1 MPLPLGLVL
10 IVDRAY
16 QYKVDGRSGLYSD
29 RCSVATIAL
38 LGVGAVLVVR
48 VGSRMNLL
56 RCPARISYELQVLA
70 LIRFMAMVLVVVTP

>member
-10 IVDRAY
+10 IVDRAS
-16 QYKVDGRSGLYSD
+16 QYKVDGRSRLYSG
-29 RCSVATIAL
+29 RCSVATITL
-38 LGVGAVLVVR
+38 LGAGVVLVAW

-56 RCPARISYELQVLA
+56 RCAAQINHELQVLA